1 MPFDIFRRKP
11 KAAPPGEPGRAAGP
25 TGSAPQT
32 GGAAS
37 GAPGAER
44 RGRPIPLDGFT
55 EEWHLSGTMWIEGR
69 LSDALN
75 RREAIALDE
84 VVWAPAD
91 GSALPEPAPGLRTVD
106 PYDLILVLSGPE
118 SNPELSDEQRAA
130 FKVRKVPFDI
140 AIEAPPFRVIGTV
153 YLHPGTEPERL
164 MERAADMFVVITD
177 AVALVGDREVAVDQ
191 DAIMVNRF
199 YLRGVKQV
207 DKRTREPVKP
217 LPGQPLGGTSWQD
230 RSR

>member
-1 MPFDIFRRKP
+1 VPFEFLRRKP
-11 KAAPPGEPGRAAGP
+11 KTSPADGSEPAAPG
-25 TGSAPQT
+25 TST
-32 GGAAS
+32 GGAEGGS
-37 GAPGAER
+37 PTGAR
-44 RGRPIPLDGFT
+44 RGRPVPLDGFT
-55 EEWHLSGTMWIEGR
+55 EEWHLTGTMWIDGR

-75 RREAIALDE
+75 RRESITLDE
-84 VVWAPAD
+84 VMWAPSD
-91 GSALPEPAPGLRTVD
+91 VSGEPEPAPGLKAVD

-118 SNPELSDEQRAA
+118 SIPQLSDEQRAA
-130 FKVRKVPFDI
+130 FKVRKVPFDV
-140 AIEAPPFRVIGTV
+140 AVEAPPFRVVGTV

-164 MERAADMFVVITD
+164 MERASDMFVVITD
-177 AVALVGDREVAVDQ
+177 AVALVGEREVAGNQ

-207 DKRTREPVKP
+207 DKRTGEPVTP